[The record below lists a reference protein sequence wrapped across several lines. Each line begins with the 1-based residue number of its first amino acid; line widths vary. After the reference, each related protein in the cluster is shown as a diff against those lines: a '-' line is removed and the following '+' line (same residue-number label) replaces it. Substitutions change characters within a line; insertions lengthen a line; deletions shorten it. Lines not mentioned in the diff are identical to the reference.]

1 MKRCI
6 YKRRIA
12 MRRRDR
18 IIFEL
23 DQKELKML
31 RDAMLAYRNRTAER
45 GKPTEDIDLILSKLY
60 V

>member
-1 MKRCI
+1 
-6 YKRRIA
+6 

-23 DQKELKML
+23 DQKELRLL